1 MILPTFN
8 ERFERY
14 CGENQF
20 SIQEFV
26 LEESIF
32 LIPVFDWMNF
42 ESFHK
47 LMMELRAGK
56 DKSPELPIDRIKTI
70 YTKYISTVVQLLREN
85 DIRTPV
91 IVRRGDNRKDFNVPT
106 IVKSV
111 KILPQKKSRYILPLE
126 YDRFWRHYVNKVD
139 GVDIHHDR
147 KEEKLVWRGATTGGF
162 LSGSGRNTFRH
173 SLAKRFDELS
183 GHNIGFSQIAAD
195 TERDCD
201 IPLTRLKDMVRGR
214 LSLKQQLK
222 YKYLLSLEGN
232 DVASGLK
239 WMLYSNSTVLMPK
252 PTCESWACESF
263 LEEFVHYVPVNKDLS
278 DLNAKVDWCQSNPKQ
293 AKLIAQN
300 GRKFIS
306 SFLCKETEEKLA
318 NEVIRAIS
326 SSCIIKLSDSLQEKI
341 QASSKVLSPHH
352 SGR

>member
-26 LEESIF
+26 LEESIH
-32 LIPVFDWMNF
+32 LIPVFDWMNI

-56 DKSPELPIDRIKTI
+56 DLSPELPIDKINNM
-70 YTKYISTVVQLLREN
+70 YTRYISPVVQLLSEN

-91 IVRRGDNRKDFNVPT
+91 IVRRGDNREDFNVPT

-111 KILPQKKSRYILPLE
+111 RILPQKKSRYILPLDYE
-126 YDRFWRHYVNKVD
+126 RHWRHVYGVD
-139 GVDIHHDR
+139 LVDIHHDL

-162 LSGSGRNTFRH
+162 LSGSGGNTFRH

-183 GHNIGFSQIAAD
+183 GHNIGFSQIVAEH

-201 IPLTRLKDMVRGR
+201 IPLTRLKDMVREH

-222 YKYLLSLEGN
+222 YKYLLALEGN

-278 DLNAKVDWCQSNPKQ
+278 DLNAKVDWCQSNPKH

-300 GRKFIS
+300 GRNFMS
-306 SFLCKETEEKLA
+306 SFLCKETEKKLA
-318 NEVIRAIS
+318 NEVIRAVS
-326 SSCIIKLSDSLQEKI
+326 SSYIIKLSDSLQEKI
-341 QASSKVLSPHH
+341 QASSKILP
-352 SGR
+352 